1 MFFAASDF
9 TQHLNPLNSI
19 FGSTLMALLP
29 LALLLVL
36 LAVMRVTAWLAVI
49 IGAVVTI
56 IMAITIWDAPAGQ
69 TFKAWGIGAATGI
82 WSIDWI
88 VFWGV
93 VIYNVL
99 VETGAFAHFRHWLV
113 TQATADVRVQAILM
127 AWALGALLEGLVG
140 FGYPWAVIAP
150 ILVGLGVA
158 ELDAIRVAA
167 IGNNAPVSYGA
178 LGAPIIALAAVTN
191 VPLLSLSASVGRI
204 VAILA
209 LLPPWILVYLVA
221 GRRGLRGIWPLPV
234 VGSLAYIAG
243 QFPTSQWLGPYL
255 PDVIG
260 ALVCFG
266 ALLLL
271 LRYWKPAETLGYG
284 GVPIAAEAVAVGA
297 TAAGSGPGGSAP
309 AGSAPAGS
317 GSAGS
322 GSGGSGSAGSG
333 SAGSGP
339 GGSASAGTGP
349 AGTEP
354 DGAGAG
360 SAAPAGT
367 GPADVPANGE
377 RPGVREAI
385 PALLAFGILIVIVVT
400 ATGPWSHLSDY
411 TFIKPEVDAVSSLS
425 HQPVSVVWKFAPAV
439 AGTWILVSL
448 LVIVAV
454 LRVGAAHFGAAVK
467 RSFSQTWGAL
477 LVAPIIFGL
486 ATVFNYS
493 GMASTLAYGFSRVG
507 TWFILLAPILGWI
520 GVALSGSNTSTNA
533 LFGGFQYAVG
543 GLLRMPLLLLPSL
556 NSVGAEVGKPIA
568 PQTTSVGVSTS
579 SYVRR
584 EGEVIRHN
592 FGWTLVL
599 LGYLILIGL
608 LYYYVLPQAMRL

>member
-1 MFFAASDF
+1 MVSTASVF
-9 TQHLNPLNSI
+9 TQHLNPLNTI
-19 FGSTLMALLP
+19 FGSTLVALLP

-56 IMAITIWDAPAGQ
+56 IMAITIWGAPAGE

-140 FGYPWAVIAP
+140 FGYPWAVVAP

-209 LLPPWILVYLVA
+209 LLPPWILIYLVA
-221 GRRGLRGIWPLPV
+221 GRRGLRGVWPLPV

-255 PDVIG
+255 PDIIG
-260 ALVCFG
+260 ALVSFG

-271 LRYWKPAETLGYG
+271 LRYWRPAETLGYG
-284 GVPIAAEAVAVGA
+284 GVPIAAETVPVGTAVAGA
-297 TAAGSGPGGSAP
+297 MSAGAGPAGSGPAGPGSAR
-309 AGSAPAGS
+309 A
-317 GSAGS
+317 
-322 GSGGSGSAGSG
+322 G

-339 GGSASAGTGP
+339 
-349 AGTEP
+349 
-354 DGAGAG
+354 AGAE
-360 SAAPAGT
+360 
-367 GPADVPANGE
+367 PANGE
-377 RPGVREAI
+377 RSGVRGAV
-385 PALLAFGILIVIVVT
+385 PALVAFGILIVVVVA
-400 ATGPWSHLSDY
+400 ATGPWSHLADY

-448 LVIVAV
+448 LVILAV
-454 LRVGAAHFGAAVK
+454 LRVGMAQVGAAVK

-507 TWFILLAPILGWI
+507 TWFILLAPLLGWI

-543 GLLRMPLLLLPSL
+543 GLLHMPLLLLPSL

-608 LYYYVLPQAMRL
+608 FYFYVLPQAMRL

>member
-1 MFFAASDF
+1 MFLAAPDF
-9 TQHLNPLNSI
+9 TQQLIPLNSTL
-19 FGSTLMALLP
+19 GSTIVALLP

-56 IMAITIWDAPAGQ
+56 IMAITIWGAPAGP
-69 TFKAWGIGAATGI
+69 TFGAWAIGAATGI

-99 VETGAFAHFRHWLV
+99 VETGAFASFRRWLV
-113 TQATADVRVQAILM
+113 AQATADVRVQAILM

-158 ELDAIRVAA
+158 EIDAIRVAA

-191 VPLLSLSASVGRI
+191 VPLLNLSASVGRI

-209 LLPPWILVYLVA
+209 LLPPWILIYLVT

-234 VGSLAYIAG
+234 VGSLSYILG

-255 PDVIG
+255 PDIIG
-260 ALVCFG
+260 AVVSFG

-271 LRYWKPAETLGYG
+271 LRYWRPAETLGFG
-284 GVPIAAEAVAVGA
+284 GVPVIAEPAAASGPARTAGAPGTAPVGAGAPGTTAGAVTGAAAAEAAQ
-297 TAAGSGPGGSAP
+297 PGW
-309 AGSAPAGS
+309 
-317 GSAGS
+317 
-322 GSGGSGSAGSG
+322 
-333 SAGSGP
+333 
-339 GGSASAGTGP
+339 
-349 AGTEP
+349 
-354 DGAGAG
+354 
-360 SAAPAGT
+360 
-367 GPADVPANGE
+367 
-377 RPGVREAI
+377 REAV
-385 PALLAFGILIVIVVT
+385 PGFTAFGVLIVVVVA
-400 ATGPWSHLSDY
+400 ATGPWSHLGDY
-411 TFIKPEVDAVSSLS
+411 TFVKPEVDAVSSLS
-425 HQPVSVVWKFAPAV
+425 HQPVAVVWKFAPAI

-448 LVIVAV
+448 LVILAA
-454 LRVGAAHFGAAVK
+454 LRVRGAQFTAALK
-467 RSFSQTWGAL
+467 RSFTQMWGAL
-477 LVAPIIFGL
+477 LVAPIVFGL
-486 ATVFNYS
+486 AQVFNYS

-556 NSVGAEVGKPIA
+556 NSVGAEVGKPVA

-592 FGWTLVL
+592 LGWTLVL
-599 LGYLILIGL
+599 LGYLIVIGVF
-608 LYYYVLPQAMRL
+608 YYYVLPGAMRL

>member
-1 MFFAASDF
+1 MVSTASVF
-9 TQHLNPLNSI
+9 TQHLNPLNTI
-19 FGSTLMALLP
+19 FGSTLVALLP

-56 IMAITIWDAPAGQ
+56 IMAITIWGAPAGE

-243 QFPTSQWLGPYL
+243 QFPTSQWLGPTC
-255 PDVIG
+255 P
-260 ALVCFG
+260 
-266 ALLLL
+266 
-271 LRYWKPAETLGYG
+271 T
-284 GVPIAAEAVAVGA
+284 
-297 TAAGSGPGGSAP
+297 SSARW
-309 AGSAPAGS
+309 
-317 GSAGS
+317 
-322 GSGGSGSAGSG
+322 
-333 SAGSGP
+333 
-339 GGSASAGTGP
+339 SASA
-349 AGTEP
+349 
-354 DGAGAG
+354 
-360 SAAPAGT
+360 
-367 GPADVPANGE
+367 
-377 RPGVREAI
+377 RCCCC
-385 PALLAFGILIVIVVT
+385 
-400 ATGPWSHLSDY
+400 
-411 TFIKPEVDAVSSLS
+411 
-425 HQPVSVVWKFAPAV
+425 
-439 AGTWILVSL
+439 
-448 LVIVAV
+448 
-454 LRVGAAHFGAAVK
+454 
-467 RSFSQTWGAL
+467 
-477 LVAPIIFGL
+477 
-486 ATVFNYS
+486 
-493 GMASTLAYGFSRVG
+493 
-507 TWFILLAPILGWI
+507 
-520 GVALSGSNTSTNA
+520 
-533 LFGGFQYAVG
+533 
-543 GLLRMPLLLLPSL
+543 
-556 NSVGAEVGKPIA
+556 
-568 PQTTSVGVSTS
+568 
-579 SYVRR
+579 
-584 EGEVIRHN
+584 
-592 FGWTLVL
+592 
-599 LGYLILIGL
+599 
-608 LYYYVLPQAMRL
+608 